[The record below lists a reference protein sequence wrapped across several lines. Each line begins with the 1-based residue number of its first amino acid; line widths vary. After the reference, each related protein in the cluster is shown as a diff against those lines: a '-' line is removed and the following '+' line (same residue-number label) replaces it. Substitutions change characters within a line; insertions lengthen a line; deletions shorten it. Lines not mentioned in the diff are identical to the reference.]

1 MNHWL
6 VKSEPETYSFAQLVA
21 DKHTDWTGV
30 RNYQARNFLREMKP
44 GDKVLYYHSGKE
56 KAVVGT
62 ATVSRAAFPDPTAD
76 PGDKDWSAVEL
87 RPGKPLPIPVS
98 LADVRTDPRLSKMFL
113 LTHSR
118 LSVQP
123 VTREEYDHIF
133 RAASTGARPA

>member
-6 VKSEPETYSFAQLVA
+6 VKSEPETYSFAQFVA

-30 RNYQARNFLREMKP
+30 RNYQARNFLRAMKP

-62 ATVSRAAFPDPTAD
+62 ATVSRGAFPDPTAD
-76 PGDKDWSAVEL
+76 ADGKDWFAIKL
-87 RPGKPLPIPVS
+87 QADKPLPAPVS
-98 LADVRTDPRLSKMFL
+98 LADVRADPRLSKMFL
-113 LTHSR
+113 LSHSR

-133 RAASTGARPA
+133 RAASTGTRPA

>member
-6 VKSEPETYSFAQLVA
+6 VKSEPETYGWQQFVA
-21 DKHTDWTGV
+21 DKKTDWTGV
-30 RNYQARNFLREMKP
+30 RNYQARNFLRAMKT

-62 ATVSRAAFPDPTAD
+62 ATVSRAAFPDPTAGPSD
-76 PGDKDWSAVEL
+76 ENWSAVEL
-87 RPGKPLPIPVS
+87 RPAHPLPAPVP
-98 LADVRTDPRLSKMFL
+98 LAIIRADPKLSKMWL

-123 VTREEYDHIF
+123 VTREEYAHIVQ
-133 RAASTGARPA
+133 AGL